1 MGHKDKDKDKHD
13 TNKDKDKKKHH
24 KDKKKLK
31 KEKNNHKDSEKKH
44 HKKDKGE
51 KEKVSDK
58 SWDKGKDDCKA
69 PDYHKIH
76 MCVLKHMGQM
86 QLLDELSVN
95 PTHRCSRCGSTSNK
109 KKNLCQAYEL

>member
-1 MGHKDKDKDKHD
+1 MGHKEKH
-13 TNKDKDKKKHH
+13 DKDKKKHH
-24 KDKKKLK
+24 KDKKKHH
-31 KEKNNHKDSEKKH
+31 KEKHHHKDDDKKPSKDKKRRADKVSEK
-44 HKKDKGE
+44 D
-51 KEKVSDK
+51 
-58 SWDKGKDDCKA
+58 WDKGKDECKA

-95 PTHRCSRCGSTSNK
+95 PTHRCSRCGCTSNK

>member
-1 MGHKDKDKDKHD
+1 MGHKEKHHKNKHHQKD
-13 TNKDKDKKKHH
+13 DKKKH
-24 KDKKKLK
+24 KK
-31 KEKNNHKDSEKKH
+31 
-44 HKKDKGE
+44 
-51 KEKVSDK
+51 SDK
-58 SWDKGKDDCKA
+58 DWDKGKDECKA

-95 PTHRCSRCGSTSNK
+95 PTHRCSRCGCSSNK